1 MSDGRYTINL
11 VCYFCVLFLFYFF
24 RDLCLETLIKF
35 RDHQGKCY
43 FDSSTANDILQDGR
57 LFELNLHY
65 CRELLIDFFVIIRE
79 LLYSNCSRE
88 RCVTQ

>member
-11 VCYFCVLFLFYFF
+11 VYLFFVVFFYFIFF

-35 RDHQGKCY
+35 RDHQGKCF

-57 LFELNLHY
+57 LLN
-65 CRELLIDFFVIIRE
+65 
-79 LLYSNCSRE
+79 
-88 RCVTQ
+88 

>member
-1 MSDGRYTINL
+1 MSDGRYTITL
-11 VCYFCVLFLFYFF
+11 VCYFLWFFLFYFF

-65 CRELLIDFFVIIRE
+65 CRELLIDFFC
-79 LLYSNCSRE
+79 YH
-88 RCVTQ
+88 T